1 MALHQTGW
9 FWDPRKAET
18 NIAKHGVSFELATLV
33 FEDPFQL
40 NETDDHPD
48 GDRWRTIGVA
58 LGNTLF
64 VVHTFIEP
72 DLSFGRI
79 ISARRATPHEKRRYE
94 ESLLS

>member
-1 MALHQTGW
+1 MTLQQTGW
-9 FWDPRKAET
+9 FWDPRKAAA
-18 NIAKHGVSFELATLV
+18 NIAKHGVSFEFATLV

-40 NETDDHPD
+40 NESDDHPD
-48 GDRWRTIGVA
+48 G
-58 LGNTLF
+58 GNTLF